1 MSGAFGARLR
11 AAMDQRG
18 PLCPGIDPHPALLEA
33 WDLDDTPAG
42 LEHFAMTAVDAL
54 APVSSSIKPQSAFFE
69 RHGSRGIAVLERV
82 VAEARAAGALVIL
95 DVKRGDIG
103 STAQGYA
110 DAYLDPTSPLA
121 VDAITVSPFLGLE
134 SVQPFVD
141 VARRN
146 DAGLF
151 LLALTSNPGAG
162 QVQHAASGDRTVAGA
177 VLARLAELNAGAE
190 PLGSFG
196 AVVGATIGGTDED
209 LAVNGPLLAPGVGAQ
224 GGTAASLAAIF
235 GDQLRNVVPNSARE
249 ILAAGPDIVR
259 LRDAARR
266 TNDAFLALT
275 S

>member
-1 MSGAFGARLR
+1 M
-11 AAMDQRG
+11 
-18 PLCPGIDPHPALLEA
+18 P
-33 WDLDDTPAG
+33 
-42 LEHFAMTAVDAL
+42 
-54 APVSSSIKPQSAFFE
+54 SS
-69 RHGSRGIAVLERV
+69 
-82 VAEARAAGALVIL
+82 IL

-177 VLARLAELNAGAE
+177 VLARLAELERRRRAARIVRRRGRRHHRRHRR
-190 PLGSFG
+190 
-196 AVVGATIGGTDED
+196 
-209 LAVNGPLLAPGVGAQ
+209 GPRRQRP
-224 GGTAASLAAIF
+224 
-235 GDQLRNVVPNSARE
+235 
-249 ILAAGPDIVR
+249 AAGPRRRRPGRHGCVAGGD
-259 LRDAARR
+259 LR
-266 TNDAFLALT
+266 
-275 S
+275 